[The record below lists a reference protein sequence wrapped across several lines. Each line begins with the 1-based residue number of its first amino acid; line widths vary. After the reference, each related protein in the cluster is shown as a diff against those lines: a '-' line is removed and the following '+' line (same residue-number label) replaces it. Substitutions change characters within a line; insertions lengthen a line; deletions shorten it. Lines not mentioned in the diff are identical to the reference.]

1 MALSINILHAGESG
15 SGNCNAWGW
24 FRKSHLWTIWRSQ
37 SEGAKESFAGFAI
50 KEIEV
55 PVVAKGEDKGWV
67 TGYELEP
74 ATEAKSVA
82 SVVVIGKKIDLAV
95 MVAGL

>member
-1 MALSINILHAGESG
+1 
-15 SGNCNAWGW
+15 
-24 FRKSHLWTIWRSQ
+24 
-37 SEGAKESFAGFAI
+37 
-50 KEIEV
+50 
-55 PVVAKGEDKGWV
+55 VVAKGEDKGWA

>member
-1 MALSINILHAGESG
+1 
-15 SGNCNAWGW
+15 
-24 FRKSHLWTIWRSQ
+24 
-37 SEGAKESFAGFAI
+37 
-50 KEIEV
+50 
-55 PVVAKGEDKGWV
+55 VVAKGEDKGWV

-74 ATEAKSVA
+74 AMEAKSVA